1 MGLAKLI
8 IRKGALGAES
18 KDEVELLMRRCYDN
32 SFTEVCRS
40 DVNGGYFISML
51 QIYGLGVVYSDN
63 LQQLYVSRKVL

>member
-32 SFTEVCRS
+32 SFTEVGRS
-40 DVNGGYFISML
+40 NIDGGYFYSSMD
-51 QIYGLGVVYSDN
+51 S
-63 LQQLYVSRKVL
+63 VLFTPTTCSSST